1 MFVNMAINQLIQFC
15 RDSYQKNGKCEGC
28 PNTCNNCNICLQEIH
43 NDQGNFR
50 TYDCKNMVFCYVCS
64 YINKYASEIY
74 YGFNALVNHSSTKK
88 QQYNILSVGCGDCA
102 DLFGIM
108 RFIENNQLEVDISYT
123 GVDINEKWKPI
134 HEQII
139 NLFPE
144 ITLKYEYQDI
154 FTYINSLE
162 KVDYNIVILEYVLN
176 EIRKY
181 TPDTIDAF
189 IDSFAR
195 VVVDKLPS
203 GALILINDIN
213 HNIVRDYF
221 PKILTSIQINNEVL
235 TANLRFRTPTTH
247 TYGGSMLT
255 KDELVFD
262 INEDNRFEQK
272 SPCSSCIFII
282 CKQ

>member
-1 MFVNMAINQLIQFC
+1 M
-15 RDSYQKNGKCEGC
+15 
-28 PNTCNNCNICLQEIH
+28 
-43 NDQGNFR
+43 
-50 TYDCKNMVFCYVCS
+50 
-64 YINKYASEIY
+64 
-74 YGFNALVNHSSTKK
+74 
-88 QQYNILSVGCGDCA
+88 
-102 DLFGIM
+102 
-108 RFIENNQLEVDISYT
+108 
-123 GVDINEKWKPI
+123 
-134 HEQII
+134 
-139 NLFPE
+139 
-144 ITLKYEYQDI
+144 KYEYQDI

-181 TPDTIDAF
+181 TPDIIDSF

-221 PKILTSIQINNEVL
+221 PKILASIESNNKVL

-247 TYGGSMLT
+247 TYGGSMLS
-255 KDELVFD
+255 KDALIFD
-262 INEDNRFEQK
+262 ITVDERFEQK